1 MIELFISL
9 ALLNKFFWTIQL
21 DFFGEISIVNYLSF
35 NDLNNLIDM
44 EELGDLV
51 RKRNPAVRWVN
62 PQLFFRFP
70 YLKKTRVV
78 KNLLRV

>member
-21 DFFGEISIVNYLSF
+21 DFFGEISIVNYLIF

-51 RKRNPAVRWVN
+51 RKRNPAVR
-62 PQLFFRFP
+62 
-70 YLKKTRVV
+70 
-78 KNLLRV
+78 